1 MNHIINKCE
10 EYNNKIESL
19 DYEIELYEKEINKL
33 NNFILKK
40 RNKINSI
47 SLCIS
52 RENILSNT
60 MLHVFTYISEDKYI
74 NYYMEIEN
82 ENENEFKF
90 YESSTYKSFSIDDMI
105 LLYGND
111 NNNEN
116 GNGNF
121 YLVLEK
127 LEEYKDTKNKKLL
140 NEFEPIIMF
149 NN

>member
-1 MNHIINKCE
+1 
-10 EYNNKIESL
+10 
-19 DYEIELYEKEINKL
+19 
-33 NNFILKK
+33 
-40 RNKINSI
+40 
-47 SLCIS
+47 
-52 RENILSNT
+52 

-116 GNGNF
+116 GNF

-127 LEEYKDTKNKKLL
+127 LEEYKDTKNKELL